1 MPVMGE
7 KGKVK
12 EPEREPSNGEKGEK
26 TQQRNLAREKAPTR
40 GRDSDDDSITSFS
53 CPCFNTFIRLTHHSY
68 IRRNHNPIKPLNF
81 FKYEKIYI
89 LNCEQ

>member
-40 GRDSDDDSITSFS
+40 GREKFTNQVDCSFVRSFVRSFVIS
-53 CPCFNTFIRLTHHSY
+53 CL
-68 IRRNHNPIKPLNF
+68 HNFTPI
-81 FKYEKIYI
+81 
-89 LNCEQ
+89 

>member
-40 GRDSDDDSITSFS
+40 GRDLTICFSILVFIYS
-53 CPCFNTFIRLTHHSY
+53 CFLPVSVCKLKILY
-68 IRRNHNPIKPLNF
+68 I
-81 FKYEKIYI
+81 FK
-89 LNCEQ
+89 Q

>member
-40 GRDSDDDSITSFS
+40 GREKKF
-53 CPCFNTFIRLTHHSY
+53 L
-68 IRRNHNPIKPLNF
+68 LVLQF
-81 FKYEKIYI
+81 FVQKNQDHK
-89 LNCEQ
+89 L

>member
-40 GRDSDDDSITSFS
+40 GREKKGIFS
-53 CPCFNTFIRLTHHSY
+53 CGNLVEVVVERKFN
-68 IRRNHNPIKPLNF
+68 
-81 FKYEKIYI
+81 
-89 LNCEQ
+89 